1 MISLRT
7 QKSRLTTP
15 NMDTSLEVTDKKIQI
30 TNTSNGKL
38 ESGWPQRLYS
48 LDALRGF
55 DMFWIIGAEDIFH
68 GLAKATGSPFW
79 ASISIQFTHPLWNGF
94 HVYDLIFPLFLFLA
108 GVSTPYSVGRDLEKG
123 KSRPELMLR
132 VIKRGLILVLLGII
146 YNNGL
151 ELRPLADIRFSSVL
165 GRIGIAY
172 MLANIIY
179 LYTKERTQIIWFAG
193 LLIGYWLILKFTSA
207 PGFAAGDLTMEGNF
221 ASYVDRTIL
230 PGKLSLGIHDTVGF
244 FNNIPA
250 ISTALAGIIVGS
262 FLRKGLMTPLQKA
275 MGLAIAGIVCLVLG
289 QLWNLDFPINKNM
302 WSSSF
307 VLHTTGLSL
316 ILLSVF
322 FYIIDVRGYKNWAFF
337 FKVIG
342 MNSILIYISGKFINW
357 TYTTNAFFKWLGQ
370 LVGDP
375 YNIVVMAIC
384 MLAIKWLI
392 LYVLYKKRVFL
403 RV

>member
-1 MISLRT
+1 MTAST
-7 QKSRLTTP
+7 KPT
-15 NMDTSLEVTDKKIQI
+15 EKK
-30 TNTSNGKL
+30 
-38 ESGWPQRLYS
+38 ESGIAQRLYS

-55 DMFWIIGAEDIFH
+55 DMFWIIGAEEIFH
-68 GLAKATGSPFW
+68 GMAKATGAPFW
-79 ASISIQFTHPLWNGF
+79 EVLSNQFTHPSWDGF

-108 GVSTPYSVGRDLEKG
+108 GVSTPYSVGRSLEQG
-123 KSRPELMLR
+123 QTRRQVMMR
-132 VIKRGLILVLLGII
+132 VIKRGLILVVLGII

-151 ELRPLADIRFSSVL
+151 QLRPLADIRFSSVL

-172 MLANIIY
+172 VLANIIY
-179 LYTKERTQIIWFAG
+179 VYAKERMQFIWFAG

-207 PGFAAGDLTMEGNF
+207 PGFPPGDLTMQGNF
-221 ASYVDRTIL
+221 ASYVDRSIL

-250 ISTALAGIIVGS
+250 ISTALAGIITGIYLKKVSVTG
-262 FLRKGLMTPLQKA
+262 RQKTVMMA
-275 MGLAIAGIVCLVLG
+275 VAGIACLVIA

-307 VLHTTGLSL
+307 VMHTTGLSL
-316 ILLSVF
+316 LLLAIF
-322 FYIIDVRGYKNWAFF
+322 YYIIDVLGHKKWAFF

-357 TYTTNAFFKWLGQ
+357 NYTTKGFFQWLSEW
-370 LVGDP
+370 VGSP
-375 YNIVVMAIC
+375 YNAVVMAAC
-384 MLAIKWLI
+384 LVLIKWLFLYI
-392 LYVLYKKRVFL
+392 LYRKKIFL